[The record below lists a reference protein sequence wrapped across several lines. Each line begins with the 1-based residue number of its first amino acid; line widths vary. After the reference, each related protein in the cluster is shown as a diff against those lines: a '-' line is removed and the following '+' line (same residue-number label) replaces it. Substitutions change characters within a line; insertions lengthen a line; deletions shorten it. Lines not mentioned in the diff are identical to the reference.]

1 MRRYSLVEPDL
12 VADPAT
18 AELERAVNILLP
30 IRRLR
35 LNRTERLQREQE
47 RELQSA
53 DARSAKASRALQ
65 AQQARYQG
73 LKERFDAE
81 NQGRRQ
87 CQESLM
93 KTLAKERHESDN
105 VTYIRTQLD
114 QLQQYRQQ
122 QQTRVEQAQRE
133 AGLRRHQ
140 VEKLDYLSGESKVS
154 Q

>member
-1 MRRYSLVEPDL
+1 MRRYSFVESDI

-18 AELERAVNILLP
+18 AELARAVNILLP

-53 DARSAKASRALQ
+53 DARSAKTSQALL

-73 LKERFDAE
+73 LKARFNAE

-87 CQESLM
+87 GKESLM
-93 KTLAKERHESDN
+93 KTLAEEQHESDN
-105 VTYIRTQLD
+105 VARIRTQLD
-114 QLQQYRQQ
+114 QLQQYRLQ
-122 QQTRVEQAQRE
+122 QQTRVEQARRE
-133 AGLRRHQ
+133 TGLRRRE
-140 VEKLDYLSGESKVS
+140 VEKLDSLSDESKVS
-154 Q
+154 R